1 MTTIANMVADARRIT
16 YGSMT
21 EQINVLAA
29 NAAPG
34 ATSLFMDL
42 DVAGIT
48 PGTILSSGLNVW
60 YVTGVS
66 SSNKEIIVIP
76 GYEDSPQGA
85 ASSGDIVMIKP
96 RITNWYLFTTINDE
110 IRKLSSPTNGLYRVG
125 TWTVEVSPTYQTYEV
140 PSEALNMT
148 NILRVRYRWP
158 GTPDVWSDIRTSS
171 YRWIVSE
178 TGNKIQLLVNVPSG
192 TEIEFT
198 YKAPFVEAT
207 SLSDDPVADCGLAP
221 TMLDLPPLGAAASL
235 LRTTDSRRNQISAQ
249 TDPRRSAEVPPGAN
263 LSSAAIMDRE
273 YKARVQDEYARLIQR
288 FPIFKGV

>member
-21 EQINVLAA
+21 EQINLIAS
-29 NAAPG
+29 NAAGG
-34 ATSLFMDL
+34 AETISLEL
-42 DVAGIT
+42 DVSGIT
-48 PGTILSSGLNVW
+48 PGMILSSGLNVW
-60 YVTGVS
+60 YVKG
-66 SSNKEIIVIP
+66 SNVASKQVFVIP
-76 GYEDSPQGA
+76 GYDNAPEDSVTA
-85 ASSGDIVMIKP
+85 GDKVFIKP
-96 RITNWYLFTTINDE
+96 RITDWYLFNAINDE

-125 TWTVEVSPTYQTYEV
+125 TWTVDVSPTYQTYEV
-140 PSEALNMT
+140 PSEALDMT

-207 SLSDDPVADCGLAP
+207 SLGDDPVDDCGLAA
-221 TMLDLPPLGAAASL
+221 TMLDLPPLGAASML
-235 LRTTDSRRNQISAQ
+235 LKTTDSRRNQIGVQGDA
-249 TDPRRSAEVPPGAN
+249 RRAAEVPPGAN
-263 LSSAAIMDRE
+263 LSSSAILDRE
-273 YKARVQDEYARLIQR
+273 YKMRVQDEYARLVQR

>member
-21 EQINVLAA
+21 EQINLIAS
-29 NAAPG
+29 NAAGG
-34 ATSLFMDL
+34 AETISLEL
-42 DVAGIT
+42 DVSGIT
-48 PGTILSSGLNVW
+48 PGMILSSGLNVW
-60 YVTGVS
+60 YVKG
-66 SSNKEIIVIP
+66 SNVASKQVFVIP
-76 GYEDSPQGA
+76 GYDNAPEDSVTA
-85 ASSGDIVMIKP
+85 GDKVFIKP
-96 RITNWYLFTTINDE
+96 RITDWYLFNAINDE

-125 TWTVEVSPTYQTYEV
+125 TWTVDVSPTYQTYEV
-140 PSEALNMT
+140 PSEALDMT

-207 SLSDDPVADCGLAP
+207 GLSDDPIVDCGLAP
-221 TMLDLPPLGAAASL
+221 TMLDLPPLGAASML
-235 LRTTDSRRNQISAQ
+235 LKTTDSRRNQIGVQGDA
-249 TDPRRSAEVPPGAN
+249 RRAAEVPPGAN
-263 LSSAAIMDRE
+263 LSSSAILDRE
-273 YKARVQDEYARLIQR
+273 YKMRVQDEYARLVQR

>member
-21 EQINVLAA
+21 EQINLLSDDAA
-29 NAAPG
+29 AG
-34 ATSLFMDL
+34 ADTLQMEL
-42 DVAGIT
+42 DISGIT
-48 PGTILSSGLNVW
+48 PGSILSSGLNVW
-60 YVTGVS
+60 YVKAVS
-66 SSNKEIIVIP
+66 PNSNEVYVIP
-76 GYEDSPQGA
+76 GYEDAPQDS
-85 ASSGDIVMIKP
+85 ASNGDIVIIKP
-96 RITNWYLFTTINDE
+96 RVTGWYLFNAINDE

-125 TWTVEVSPTYQTYEV
+125 TWIVDVSPTYQTYEV

-148 NILRVRYRWP
+148 GLLRVRYRWP

-178 TGNKIQLLVNVPSG
+178 NANKIQLLVNVPSG

-207 SLSDDPVADCGLAP
+207 SLADDPVEDCGLAP
-221 TMLDLPPLGAAASL
+221 TMLDIPPLGAASML

-249 TDPRRSAEVPPGAN
+249 GDPRRATEVPPGSN
-263 LSSAAIMDRE
+263 LSSGSMLDRE
-273 YKARVQDEYARLIQR
+273 YKARVQDEYARLVQR

>member
-21 EQINVLAA
+21 EQLNIISADAA
-29 NAAPG
+29 AG
-34 ATSLFMDL
+34 ADTLKMEL
-42 DVAGIT
+42 DVTGVT
-48 PGTILSSGLNVW
+48 PGSIVCSGLNVW
-60 YVTGVS
+60 YVKGISPQTNEVY
-66 SSNKEIIVIP
+66 VIP
-76 GYEDSPQGA
+76 GYDDAPEEA
-85 ASSGDIVMIKP
+85 VTTGDKVFIKP
-96 RITNWYLFTTINDE
+96 RVTTWYLFNAINDE

-125 TWTVEVSPTYQTYEV
+125 TWVVDVSPTYQTYEV
-140 PSEALNMT
+140 PTEALNMT
-148 NILRVRYRWP
+148 GLLRVRYRWP

-207 SLSDDPVADCGLAP
+207 SLTDDPVADCGLAP
-221 TMLDLPPLGAAASL
+221 TMLDLPSLGAAVTL
-235 LRTTDSRRNQISAQ
+235 LKTTDSRRNQISAQ
-249 TDPRRSAEVPPGAN
+249 GDARRATEVQSGAN
-263 LSSAAIMDRE
+263 LSNAAMMDRE
-273 YKARVQDEYARLIQR
+273 YKSRVQDEYARLIQR